1 MARQG
6 TFDAE
11 LETVKRAF
19 ADIFSGRVLAW
30 QLGGTILA
38 ALCFAV
44 ACSIPTGSSRFG
56 AFILAGLGFIAAY
69 VILSATGCIVTRIL
83 DTSGRSKDETDD
95 GVAPL
100 HFLIDNIGTVTLLP
114 LVASGAAVACALI
127 FYLLSLPA
135 GDNAWQTILV
145 LLAPVPLILAVLI
158 IADLFILLFVV
169 PSMVATEQPPFG
181 YALRRLW
188 RLGCARKMAMSK
200 TFGVGLAASTLA
212 ILPAALVVF
221 AAASACSWAHFSA
234 AFGLPGA
241 FGRFVLRLYFFA
253 LICAPVS
260 SVALAFLNALSYNA
274 YGELV
279 EGLDEE
285 TESDEDTEENG
296 SALSGGEEPDL
307 EVEDDKETKNTND

>member
-1 MARQG
+1 MAKQE
-6 TFDAE
+6 TFDAK

-19 ADIFSGRVLAW
+19 SDIFSGRVLAW

-56 AFILAGLGFIAAY
+56 AFILTGLGFIAAY
-69 VILSATGCIVTRIL
+69 VVLSATGCIVTRIL
-83 DTSGRSKDETDD
+83 DTSGHGKDETDG

-145 LLAPVPLILAVLI
+145 LLAPIPLILAVLI
-158 IADLFILLFVV
+158 IADLFILLFIV
-169 PSMVATEQPPFG
+169 PSMVVTEQPPFG

-212 ILPAALVVF
+212 ILPAALVLF
-221 AAASACSWAHFSA
+221 AAASACSWTHFSA
-234 AFGLPGA
+234 ASGPPGD
-241 FGRFVLRLYFFA
+241 FGRFMLRLYCLA
-253 LICAPVS
+253 LLCAPVS

-285 TESDEDTEENG
+285 AESDEDTEENG

-307 EVEDDKETKNTND
+307 EVEDDKERKDAND

>member
-1 MARQG
+1 M
-6 TFDAE
+6 
-11 LETVKRAF
+11 VKRAF
-19 ADIFSGRVLAW
+19 SDIFSGRVLGW

-44 ACSIPTGSSRFG
+44 ACSIPTGSRFG
-56 AFILAGLGFIAAY
+56 AFILVGLGCIAAY
-69 VILSATGCIVTRIL
+69 VVLSATGCIVTRIL
-83 DTSGRSKDETDD
+83 DTSGRSKDETDG

-100 HFLIDNIGTVTLLP
+100 HFLIDNIGSVTLLP
-114 LVASGAAVACALI
+114 LVTSGAAVACALI

-135 GDNAWQTILV
+135 GGNAWQTILV
-145 LLAPVPLILAVLI
+145 LLAPIPLVVAALVV
-158 IADLFILLFVV
+158 ADLFTLLFIV
-169 PSMVATEQPPFG
+169 PSMVVTEQPPFG

-188 RLGCARKMAMSK
+188 RLGCARKMAISK
-200 TFGVGLAASTLA
+200 TFGIGLAASTLI

-234 AFGLPGA
+234 ASGLPGE

-260 SVALAFLNALSYNA
+260 SVPLAFLNALSYNS

-285 TESDEDTEENG
+285 EESEEEAEENG
-296 SALSGGEEPDL
+296 SAPSGGEEAGL
-307 EVEDDKETKNTND
+307 EVEGEKETKDANG